1 MKEKAKKPR
10 LAGVPAWALS
20 LIAFFVPI
28 VLFGLFE
35 NAQLPEPIDT
45 DLVFIIGYV
54 IFVTLACFFICKTHP
69 RSVWYTPLICN
80 GFIIFFVIKDAI
92 FWDEWTSFSDWIGMV
107 GIIVL
112 SVIAAIIGA
121 KIGRRRMNHVK

>member
-1 MKEKAKKPR
+1 MGKKAKKSR

-35 NAQLPEPIDT
+35 HSQLPEPIDT

-54 IFVTLACFFICKTHP
+54 IFVTTACFFICKTHP
-69 RSVWYTPLICN
+69 KSVWYTPVICN
-80 GFIIFFVIKDAI
+80 GLLIIFAI
-92 FWDEWTSFSDWIGMV
+92 DTTDPTEL
-107 GIIVL
+107 IIMGSIFVL
-112 SVIAAIIGA
+112 SVIAAIVGV
-121 KIGRRRMNHVK
+121 KIGRRSIDQV